1 MSELAQVTLG
11 KSVGDRFF
19 DRGSYRPPRA
29 AKQRRHLR
37 RHGNVRDHSASV
49 TISSLVNRCL
59 PEAHGIH
66 CIWIPAQQPQLTRRG
81 A

>member
-19 DRGSYRPPRA
+19 DRGSYRPHAQPNSVA
-29 AKQRRHLR
+29 TC

-66 CIWIPAQQPQLTRRG
+66 SIWIPAQQPQLTRRG